1 MDEKRRNMMSNEPIN
16 KLLLRFSIPAI
27 IGMLVNALYNIT
39 DGIFIGH
46 GVGPLALGGTTI
58 AMPIMMVMMAIA
70 FTVGTGA
77 ASAISRRM
85 GKKNV
90 EGAEK
95 VLGEAIFL
103 NFIINTVVTVIVF
116 LFTDQLLI
124 LCGATDAIMPYAKEY
139 TNVIAYGIL
148 LNSFAMSTNNYVRA
162 EGNAKVAMI
171 SMIVGAGINI
181 VLDAIFIFELKMGV
195 KGAALA
201 TVIAQACSAIW
212 LLYFYIK
219 GQSLLKIRIS
229 NFYLTKENVK
239 EIITVGMAAFFR
251 QIAGSI
257 LMIIVNK
264 SLVKYGTEYHVVV
277 LGIINRFFMFMFM
290 PLFGIAQGFQ
300 PIAGFNYGAKKFDRV
315 QQCFKYAALYAS
327 IHSIFAFLVMLMF
340 PKMIISIFT
349 KDQKTIELGVQ
360 GLKMVIWGLPFIGFQ
375 IIGSTLFQ
383 AIGKGLESLILT
395 MSRQIIILIPLV
407 LILPLFIGIKGIFY
421 SYPISDI
428 AAAIITFILLM
439 KEKIVFTGN
448 TVKEEF

>member
-1 MDEKRRNMMSNEPIN
+1 MDEKRREMMSNEPIN
-16 KLLLRFSIPAI
+16 KLLLKFSIPAI
-27 IGMLVNALYNIT
+27 IGMLVNAFYNIA

-85 GKKNV
+85 GEKNIK
-90 EGAEK
+90 GAEK
-95 VLGEAIFL
+95 VLGEAILL
-103 NFIINTVVTVIVF
+103 NLIINTIITVIVF
-116 LFTDQLLI
+116 LFVDQLLI
-124 LCGATDAIMPYAKEY
+124 LCGATEATMPYAKEY
-139 TNVIAYGIL
+139 TKIIAYGII

-181 VLDAIFIFELKMGV
+181 LLDAIFILGLKMGV

-201 TVIAQACSAIW
+201 TVIAQICSAIW
-212 LLYFYIK
+212 LLYYYIK
-219 GQSLLKIRIS
+219 GESLLKIRIS
-229 NFYLTKENVK
+229 NFHLTKENVK
-239 EIITVGMAAFFR
+239 EIISVGMAAFFR

-264 SLVKYGTEYHVVV
+264 SLVKYGTDYHVVV

-290 PLFGIAQGFQ
+290 PLFGLAQGFQ
-300 PIAGFNYGAKKFDRV
+300 PIAGFNYGARKFDRV
-315 QQCFKYAALYAS
+315 EECFKYAALYAS
-327 IHSIFAFLVMLMF
+327 IQSVFAFLIMLIF
-340 PKMIISIFT
+340 PKVIISIFT
-349 KDQKTIELGVQ
+349 KDPKTIELGVQ
-360 GLKMVIWGLPFIGFQ
+360 GLRMIIWGLPFIGFQ

-383 AIGKGLESLILT
+383 SIGKGLESLILT

-428 AAAIITFILLM
+428 VATVVTFILVM
-439 KEKIVFTGN
+439 KEKTVFNENKIQG
-448 TVKEEF
+448 EF

>member
-1 MDEKRRNMMSNEPIN
+1 MDEKKRDMMSNEPIN
-16 KLLLRFSIPAI
+16 KLLIKFSLPAI
-27 IGMLVNALYNIT
+27 IGMLVNAFYNIA

-85 GKKNV
+85 GEKNI

-95 VLGEAIFL
+95 ILGEAISL
-103 NFIINTVVTVIVF
+103 NFMINAIVTVIVF
-116 LFTDQLLI
+116 LFMDQLLI
-124 LCGATDAIMPYAKEY
+124 LCGATDAMMPYAKEY
-139 TNVIAYGIL
+139 MRIIAYGIL

-181 VLDAIFIFELKMGV
+181 VLDAIFIFGFDMGV

-201 TVIAQACSAIW
+201 TVISQICSAIW
-212 LLYFYIK
+212 LLYYYIK
-219 GQSLLKIRIS
+219 GESILKIRIL
-229 NFYLTKENVK
+229 NFHLTKKNVK
-239 EIITVGMAAFFR
+239 EIIVIGMAAFFR

-257 LMIIVNK
+257 LMVIVNK
-264 SLVKYGTEYHVVV
+264 SMVKYGSDYHLVVF
-277 LGIINRFFMFMFM
+277 GIINRFFMFMFM
-290 PLFGIAQGFQ
+290 PLFGLAQGFQ

-315 QQCFKYAALYAS
+315 QKCFQYAAIYAS
-327 IHSIFAFLVMLMF
+327 IQSSFAFLVMLLF
-340 PKMIISIFT
+340 PKVIISIFT
-349 KDQKTIELGVQ
+349 KDPKTIALGVE
-360 GLKMVIWGLPFIGFQ
+360 GLSMMIWGLPFIGFQ

-395 MSRQIIILIPLV
+395 MSRQMIILIPLV
-407 LILPLFIGIKGIFY
+407 LILPLFIGIDGIFY

-428 AAAIITFILLM
+428 IATVITSIVLV
-439 KEKIVFTGN
+439 KEKKIFD
-448 TVKEEF
+448 VKKIQQEY